1 MAGRFTDRVVIVTG
15 AGSGIGR
22 VMAKRFAAEGARV
35 AVIDWHGDRAAEVAG
50 EVAQTQGH
58 AVAVQAD
65 VSVGAD
71 VSRMVGEVTSRLG
84 PIDVLVNNAA
94 IADGDDVLEIDEPTW
109 DRDVSVVLKSAFLC
123 SKAVLPSMMERHA
136 GVIVNIASVNGL
148 SALGN
153 EAYSAAKAGMINL
166 TQGIAVR
173 YGGYGVRC
181 NAIAPGTIRTPIWQE
196 RVDRDPVVFE
206 RLVKWYPL
214 GRVGEPDDIAN
225 AAMFLASD
233 EAAWI
238 TGTVLRVDGGSGGK
252 RRAGVL
258 TFGVRH
264 PRRRRRRGR
273 RHWFASIAPGRRH
286 R

>member
-1 MAGRFTDRVVIVTG
+1 MRFTDRVVIITG

-22 VMAKRFAAEGARV
+22 VMATRFAGEGARV
-35 AVIDWHGDRAAEVAG
+35 AVVDWHEDRADEVAG
-50 EVAQTQGH
+50 EIGKAGGKG
-58 AVAVQAD
+58 AAIRCD
-65 VSVGAD
+65 VSLGSD
-71 VSRMVGEVTSRLG
+71 VKSMVGEVESRLG
-84 PIDVLVNNAA
+84 AVDVLVNNAA

-109 DRDVSVVLKSAFLC
+109 ERDVSVVLKSVFLC
-123 SKAVLPSMMERHA
+123 SKAVLPSMIERRS
-136 GVIVNIASVNGL
+136 GVIVNITSVNGI

-153 EAYSAAKAGMINL
+153 EAYSAAKAGVINL

-173 YGGYGVRC
+173 YGGFGVRC

-225 AAMFLASD
+225 AAMFLASA

-238 TGTVLRVDGGSGGK
+238 TGTVLRVDGGLL
-252 RRAGVL
+252 AGNFRMTREL
-258 TFGVRH
+258 LAQAG
-264 PRRRRRRGR
+264 
-273 RHWFASIAPGRRH
+273 SEELDS
-286 R
+286 